1 MSDVICSKFHI
12 YCTVIFGVF
21 VKPMEDISAML
32 PLSLVES
39 YCYSLLVFCLS
50 VLLPLF
56 INYWLIFLPGLLWG
70 QI

>member
-39 YCYSLLVFCLS
+39 YCYSLLIFCLS
-50 VLLPLF
+50 VLLPS
-56 INYWLIFLPGLLWG
+56 IY
-70 QI
+70 